1 MRLKDLAERIGAT
14 PLSDDDV
21 DIRGVGG
28 IDSAEEGF
36 LTFVADRRL
45 ISRLKT
51 SAAAA
56 VIVKEPIEGIDIP
69 QIAAENPL
77 LAFARALEVF
87 YVNPPRPK
95 GVMSGAVVSGSARLG
110 RDVTVHPM
118 SFLADGVSVGDRTV
132 IYPGAFVGENS
143 TIGEDCVIHPNVTIR
158 EGVTIG
164 SRVIIHAGAVIG
176 SDGFGYVFAD
186 DRHHKIPQVGGVIIG
201 DDVEIGAAATIDRAT
216 TGNTRI
222 GEGTKIDNLVQIGHN
237 VSIGKHC
244 IIVAQVGIGGSTDI
258 GDYVTLAGQVGVAD
272 HVHIED
278 GCIVGAKSGVQ
289 GRLRKG
295 VYSGIPVMPHF
306 RWLKARA
313 LYEKL
318 PELQKKIRELEKRI
332 SSAEKGGRD
341 D

>member
-1 MRLKDLAERIGAT
+1 VRLKDLAARINAR
-14 PLSDDDV
+14 PLSDA
-21 DIRGVGG
+21 DIEIKGVGG
-28 IDSAEEGF
+28 MDSAGEGF
-36 LTFVADRRL
+36 LTFITSNKL
-45 ISRLKT
+45 IPRLKA

-56 VIVKEPIEGIDIP
+56 VIVKEPVPGIDIP

-87 YVNPPRPK
+87 YVKPYRPR

-110 RDVTVHPM
+110 REVTVYPM
-118 SFLADGVSVGDRTV
+118 SFLSEGVAVGDRTV
-132 IYPGAFVGENS
+132 IYPGVFIGEGS

-164 SRVIIHAGAVIG
+164 SRVIIHPGAVIG
-176 SDGFGYVFAD
+176 SDGFGYVFSD
-186 DRHHKIPQVGGVIIG
+186 DRHYKIPQVGGVIIE
-201 DDVEIGAAATIDRAT
+201 DDVEIGAAVAIDRAT

-237 VSIGKHC
+237 VSIGRHC

-258 GDYVTLAGQVGVAD
+258 GDNVTLAGQVGVAD
-272 HVHIED
+272 HVQIED

-289 GRLRKG
+289 GRLKKG

-306 RWLKARA
+306 RWLKVRA
-313 LYEKL
+313 LNERL
-318 PELQKKIRELEKRI
+318 PELQKKIREIEKKI
-332 SSAEKGGRD
+332 GSAEKGGRD